1 MSFSTRFATI
11 RCTFWVSELSDLTDG
26 AFLSIIFSYWKTTL
40 HVLARLLGQ
49 VGVAY
54 LQVDGDTS
62 YADRSYR
69 LKAFKENPDVQV
81 LLMTIETGAVG

>member
-1 MSFSTRFATI
+1 MGFSLD
-11 RCTFWVSELSDLTDG
+11 VSVIDELTLPI
-26 AFLSIIFSYWKTTL
+26 LSIIFSYWKTTL

-49 VGVAY
+49 AGVKC
-54 LQVDGDTS
+54 LQVDGDAS

-69 LKAFKENPDVQV
+69 LRAFKENPDVQV